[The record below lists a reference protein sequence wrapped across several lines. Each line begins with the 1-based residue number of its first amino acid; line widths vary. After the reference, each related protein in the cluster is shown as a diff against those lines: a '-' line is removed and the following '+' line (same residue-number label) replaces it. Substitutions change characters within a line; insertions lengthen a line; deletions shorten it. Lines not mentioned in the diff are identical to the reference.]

1 MADRELFSWTTFR
14 GLGPVLAFIVGFET
28 FMCGGVAIVW
38 SLAGHITQNQTN
50 MADQGAEIN
59 LLLKSANDRRTLLDS
74 ISMQIAQLA
83 QSVAEIKA
91 QETHA
96 LK

>member
-1 MADRELFSWTTFR
+1 MPDRELFSWTTLK
-14 GLGPVLAFIVGFET
+14 GLGPVLAFIFGFET

-50 MADQGAEIN
+50 MANQAAEIN
-59 LLLKSANDRRTLLDS
+59 LLLKSASDRRTLLDS

-91 QETHA
+91 QDKQTP
-96 LK
+96 K